1 MTPCARGLG
10 RSDGIITVMSVSS
23 YRLAGMDCSAEEQ
36 IVRMTLSSIDGVEAV
51 AVDLEMRTV
60 TVTYDGDPL
69 LIADVLDSLDMDM
82 TCLEQPINASAGPD
96 EALERRVLVIALVIN
111 AGLFIAEFAA
121 GLISRSMGLLAD
133 SLDMLTDATVYTLS
147 LVAVGGSSVEKRRLA
162 TASGFLQLGLAFVG
176 LFEVG
181 RRFLTGAD
189 APDYGMMVA
198 VSLVALAGNTVTIL
212 VLRRAKSPE
221 AHFQA
226 SWIFTANDIKVNAL
240 VIASA
245 IIVALTGNATAD
257 LLVGAAIFAIVA
269 NGARRILRLAR
280 S

>member
-1 MTPCARGLG
+1 
-10 RSDGIITVMSVSS
+10 MSVSS

-36 IVRMTLSSIDGVEAV
+36 IVRMTLSSIDGVEGV

-82 TCLEQPINASAGPD
+82 TRLEQPLNASAGPD

-133 SLDMLTDATVYTLS
+133 SLDMLADATVYTLS

-257 LLVGAAIFAIVA
+257 LVVGAAIFAIVA